1 MRRKMTMARTKST
14 SSIDTE
20 MHKINNELAKLQQKQ
35 EALTGRLLELQKQKQ
50 EQEAK
55 LVMDAFRKSGK
66 SLQELMVFLD
76 V

>member
-1 MRRKMTMARTKST
+1 MARTKST

-20 MHKINNELAKLQQKQ
+20 ILKINDELSKLQKKQ
-35 EALTGRLLELQKQKQ
+35 EVLTDRLLELQKQKQ

-55 LVMDAFRKSGK
+55 QVMEAFRKSGK
-66 SLQELMVFLD
+66 SLQELMIFLD

>member
-1 MRRKMTMARTKST
+1 MARTKTT

-20 MHKINNELAKLQQKQ
+20 KLKINDELSKLQKKQ
-35 EALTGRLLELQKQKQ
+35 EVLTNRLLELQKQKQ

-55 LVMDAFRKSGK
+55 QVMEAFRKSGK
-66 SLQELMVFLD
+66 SFQKLMIFLD